1 MNPLWQRVRPLFSN
15 LVRYM
20 HISYLEAK
28 SDYEG
33 TVLGILWIPASTLI
47 FSAMLGLVFRNPG
60 THSPVEF
67 FLYVLAGYSVWNFI
81 SGSISGS
88 TNIIQSK
95 LDFAVHN
102 NLSLP
107 GLFAKN
113 VGDLFFEFGLN
124 VALLILALLAFAPTH
139 FGWNSLLIVP
149 LIGLL
154 AVTSIPA
161 SYLVNL
167 TTIYFP
173 DLGNV
178 VKTAMRFLF
187 FATPVF
193 WAAEDR
199 GGIRAALEHYN
210 PASYYLH
217 ITRQVFGIEPLTW
230 HVWGLASVVTALLCL
245 VGVVAYRMTNAFV
258 RNLK

>member
-1 MNPLWQRVRPLFSN
+1 MNSLWQRVRPLFSN
-15 LVRYM
+15 SVRYM

-28 SDYEG
+28 SNYEG
-33 TVLGILWIPASTLI
+33 TVLGILWMPASTLI
-47 FSAMLGLVFRNPG
+47 FTALLGLVFRNPG
-60 THSPVEF
+60 THTPVDF
-67 FLYVLAGYSVWNFI
+67 FLYVLSGYSVWNFI
-81 SGSISGS
+81 SGSITGS
-88 TNIIQSK
+88 TNLIQSK

-124 VALLILALLAFAPTH
+124 IALLVLALTVLAPGNFGWPLLLFVPLVALL
-139 FGWNSLLIVP
+139 G
-149 LIGLL
+149 G
-154 AVTSIPA
+154 TSIA
-161 SYLVNL
+161 VSYVVNL

-173 DLGNV
+173 DLANV
-178 VKTAMRFLF
+178 VKTGVRFLF

-199 GGIRAALEHYN
+199 GGVRAALEHYN
-210 PASYYLH
+210 PASYFLH
-217 ITRQVFGIEPLTW
+217 VTRQAFGIEPLNGE
-230 HVWGLASVVTALLCL
+230 VWAVAAGLGAAACL
-245 VGVVAYRMTNAFV
+245 IAAVAYRQTNAFV

>member
-1 MNPLWQRVRPLFSN
+1 MNSLWLRIRPLISTF
-15 LVRYM
+15 VRYM

-33 TVLGILWIPASTLI
+33 TVLGVLWIPASTLI
-47 FSAMLGLVFRNPG
+47 FAALLGLVFRNPG
-60 THSPVEF
+60 THTPAEF
-67 FLYVLAGYSVWNFI
+67 YLYVLAGYTTWNFI
-81 SGSISGS
+81 SDSISGS
-88 TNIIQSK
+88 TNIIQTK

-107 GLFAKN
+107 GLFAKF
-113 VGDLFFEFGLN
+113 VGDRFFEFALN
-124 VALLILALLAFAPTH
+124 LALLVISVVILAPGH
-139 FGWNSLLIVP
+139 VGFNLLLIVP
-149 LIGLL
+149 VIALL
-154 AVTSIPA
+154 ATTSLA
-161 SYLVNL
+161 VSYLVNVL
-167 TTIYFP
+167 TIHFN
-173 DLGNV
+173 DLANV

-199 GGIRAALEHYN
+199 LDIRGALERYN

-230 HVWGLASVVTALLCL
+230 EVWALAVLVTVVCA
-245 VGVVAYRMTNAFV
+245 VAGAIVYRQTNAFV